1 MRTVPTSK
9 RSSCQSACQ
18 FTFQIF
24 PDAFTRREIMG
35 LHLHCPNED
44 CDWAGTNKDLQV
56 HKIHAQ
62 YGQHEHGIYHNKNH
76 HSLELQEV
84 TV

>member
-1 MRTVPTSK
+1 
-9 RSSCQSACQ
+9 
-18 FTFQIF
+18 
-24 PDAFTRREIMG
+24 MG